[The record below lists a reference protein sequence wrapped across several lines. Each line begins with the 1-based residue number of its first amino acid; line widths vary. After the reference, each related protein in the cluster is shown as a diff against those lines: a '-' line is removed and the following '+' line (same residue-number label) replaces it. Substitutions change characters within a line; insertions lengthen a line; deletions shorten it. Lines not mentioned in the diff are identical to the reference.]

1 MVSRHWS
8 WSCSPLPSS
17 APVRGGPGGARRGGA
32 RGRRERQSKGG
43 RRGEGGVCPRRLGRP
58 PAREG
63 TFSRCCTPTV
73 SSGMADMPLVVR
85 QRACAAPDPSPQPV
99 GRSQPSAERS
109 ARRDRRRAACHR
121 PCPQRLARG
130 ARPRPPVPL
139 GEGQACASPQ
149 FGAVDWREHAH
160 GGVAPPAPAAVPR
173 CVSAAAGG
181 RVFFSFRP
189 LSPSRGPAGGAQSRP
204 RAPPGR
210 RWMNGPRSTARTRA
224 ARPGNC
230 LPLAGAFQSRPAPPL
245 FPSRPRAR
253 AAQPLPSLPPP
264 LPLPRPRPT
273 TSTSSTRPPPSKP
286 GGTSSNAWSSR
297 PTPTSW
303 MSSARAAS
311 RSRPCSRTPRRS

>member
-1 MVSRHWS
+1 
-8 WSCSPLPSS
+8 
-17 APVRGGPGGARRGGA
+17 
-32 RGRRERQSKGG
+32 
-43 RRGEGGVCPRRLGRP
+43 
-58 PAREG
+58 
-63 TFSRCCTPTV
+63 
-73 SSGMADMPLVVR
+73 MPLVVR

-121 PCPQRLARG
+121 PCPLRLARG

-230 LPLAGAFQSRPAPPL
+230 LPLAGAFQSRPAPPPS
-245 FPSRPRAR
+245 FPPAPERAPLNLSPPS
-253 AAQPLPSLPPP
+253 PLPSLSPDRV
-264 LPLPRPRPT
+264 LRH
-273 TSTSSTRPPPSKP
+273 RPPPPARRPRSPAAQAQTPGPVAQLLLHGCQVPGLLPDHDRVLALPDGRDVLVVLGDALPADGGQGPPDGGLLLPAQGRLRGEGGAPLFLCVVAAFLSVLLMGGWGAP
-286 GGTSSNAWSSR
+286 GGHAELGVR
-297 PTPTSW
+297 VG
-303 MSSARAAS
+303 ACA
-311 RSRPCSRTPRRS
+311 